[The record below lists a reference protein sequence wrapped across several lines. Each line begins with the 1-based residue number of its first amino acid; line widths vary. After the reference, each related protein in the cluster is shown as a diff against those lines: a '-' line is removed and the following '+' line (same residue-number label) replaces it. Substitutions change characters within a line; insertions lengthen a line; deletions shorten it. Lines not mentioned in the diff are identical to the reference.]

1 MQRQLLKTPK
11 ALKAPRRAA
20 EEKAALKTASN
31 SAKLKS
37 KFDAFGSYTGVDIY
51 DKYEK
56 PVQDADDL

>member
-1 MQRQLLKTPK
+1 MQRQLKTPK
-11 ALKAPRRAA
+11 ALKAQRRAV
-20 EEKAALKTASN
+20 EEKATLKIASN
-31 SAKLKS
+31 VRLKS